1 MMATREA
8 ELPGVGTKHS
18 LELAGGDELVAVEH
32 RAGHWELAHVEANGH
47 TTSLIQLQAR
57 EAAELGRVL
66 SRSEVRQE
74 DPRKRL
80 LLEEFGLEWLKL
92 AEDSPLVGATLQSS
106 QIRERTGA
114 SVIAVLRAEGSILSP
129 PPDLR
134 IEPDDTLV
142 VMGHRDQVE
151 QFLSI
156 FSTLHPED

>member
-1 MMATREA
+1 MATRET

-18 LELAGGDELVAVEH
+18 IDLAGGDELVAVEH
-32 RAGHWELAHVEANGH
+32 RAGHWELARVDEAGN
-47 TTSLIQLQAR
+47 TTPLVQLQAR
-57 EAAELGRVL
+57 EAAELGRIL
-66 SRSEVRQE
+66 SRGEVRQE

-92 AEDSPLVGATLQSS
+92 EEDSPLVGATLQSS
-106 QIRERTGA
+106 EIRARTGA
-114 SVIAVLRAEGSILSP
+114 SVIAVLRASGSILSP

-134 IEPDDTLV
+134 IETGDTLV

-156 FSTLHPED
+156 FSTLRPEE

>member
-1 MMATREA
+1 MATRET

-18 LELAGGDELVAVEH
+18 IDLAGGDELVAVEH
-32 RAGHWELAHVEANGH
+32 RAGHWELARVDEAGN
-47 TTSLIQLQAR
+47 TTPLVQLQAR
-57 EAAELGRVL
+57 EAAELGRIL
-66 SRSEVRQE
+66 SRGEVRQE

-92 AEDSPLVGATLQSS
+92 EEDSPLVGATLQSS
-106 QIRERTGA
+106 EIRARTGA
-114 SVIAVLRAEGSILSP
+114 SVIAVLRADGSILSP

-134 IEPDDTLV
+134 IETGDTLV

-156 FSTLHPED
+156 FSTLRPEE

>member
-1 MMATREA
+1 MATREA

-32 RAGHWELAHVEANGH
+32 RAGHWELARVEANGH

-80 LLEEFGLEWLKL
+80 LLEEFALEWLKL

-106 QIRERTGA
+106 QIRDRTGA

-129 PPDLR
+129 PPNLR

>member
-1 MMATREA
+1 MATRET

-18 LELAGGDELVAVEH
+18 IDLAGGDELVAVEH
-32 RAGHWELAHVEANGH
+32 RAGHWELARVDEAGN
-47 TTSLIQLQAR
+47 TTPLVQLQAR
-57 EAAELGRVL
+57 EAAELGRIL
-66 SRSEVRQE
+66 SRGEVRQE

-92 AEDSPLVGATLQSS
+92 EEDSPLVGATLQGSE
-106 QIRERTGA
+106 IRARTGA
-114 SVIAVLRAEGSILSP
+114 TVIAVLRAGGSILSP

-134 IEPDDTLV
+134 IETGDTLV

-156 FSTLHPED
+156 FSTLRPEE